1 MAGIGIPITA
11 AALAYYYYPPA
22 AFASNTAK
30 SVATALSSAA
40 GPVAQSWYQ
49 GLSSSVR
56 SALIASLAAA
66 SPPVFT
72 PQYKTNLTP
81 VNLRVLGF
89 QVQTTVNG
97 VPKNVYTNGKRYYAN
112 MNNKTYEVT
121 TRNIASGKFTRGGT
135 IIKRVELA
143 NNKPTTVNGRNVNV
157 FTPDNGKTFVANMN
171 GQTWS
176 LQLMNKLRGV
186 FVKSAPA
193 ALILAQALQ
202 QYPAP
207 YLGPAYRTRTGG
219 AAARGHLPLIYR
231 LAQQ

>member
-22 AFASNTAK
+22 AFATNAAK
-30 SVATALSSAA
+30 SAATALSSAA
-40 GPVAQSWYQ
+40 GSVAQSWYQ

-56 SALIASLAAA
+56 SALIASLASA
-66 SPPVFT
+66 PVFT

-89 QVQTTVNG
+89 QVPTTVNG
-97 VPKNVYTNGKRYYAN
+97 VQKNVYTNGKRYYAN

-121 TRNIASGKFTRGGT
+121 TTNIASGKFTRGGT

-143 NNKPTTVNGRNVNV
+143 NNKPTSVDGKNVNV
-157 FTPDNGKTFVANMN
+157 FTPDNGQTFLANVNGKTWVVKLTN
-171 GQTWS
+171 S
-176 LQLMNKLRGV
+176 LRGT
-186 FVKSAPA
+186 FMKTIPA
-193 ALILAQALQ
+193 ALIMAHALQ

-231 LAQQ
+231 LAQRS